1 MVLEAVN
8 VRSERPQGPMITPRT
23 DMEGELLTNR
33 CGDVCPST
41 APASVANDYLHG
53 CSDLATAFPSGQ
65 AGV

>member
-1 MVLEAVN
+1 MLLEAVN

-41 APASVANDYLHG
+41 ALASVANDCAQG
-53 CSDLATAFPSGQ
+53 CGDLATAFPSRQ
-65 AGV
+65 S